1 MRYEGR
7 AGMNIAEIAE
17 RIKERYT
24 EGKTLIVGIDGLGG
38 AGKSTVS
45 EKLCGEL
52 RKEYNV
58 TVLHIDD
65 FIHRREVRYN
75 DSFPQWECYY
85 RLQWRYDYLK
95 DIIMPVRDSKA
106 FDGCIELY
114 DKDNDTYILSHTNIP
129 SGSIVMIEGIFL
141 QRSELGGMFDFMI
154 YIDIPE
160 KIRLERVLDRD
171 GYIGDREQI
180 RAKYENRYFPAERYY
195 TKMCSPAEKADFT
208 VTM

>member
-1 MRYEGR
+1 
-7 AGMNIAEIAE
+7 MNIAEIAE

-45 EKLCGEL
+45 QKLCGEL

-85 RLQWRYDYLK
+85 NLQWRYDYLK
-95 DIIMPVRDSKA
+95 DII
-106 FDGCIELY
+106 
-114 DKDNDTYILSHTNIP
+114 IP
-129 SGSIVMIEGIFL
+129 
-141 QRSELGGMFDFMI
+141 
-154 YIDIPE
+154 
-160 KIRLERVLDRD
+160 IR
-171 GYIGDREQI
+171 
-180 RAKYENRYFPAERYY
+180 
-195 TKMCSPAEKADFT
+195 
-208 VTM
+208 

>member
-1 MRYEGR
+1 
-7 AGMNIAEIAE
+7 MNIAEIAE

-45 EKLCGEL
+45 QKLCGEL
-52 RKEYNV
+52 RKDYNV

-85 RLQWRYDYLK
+85 NLQWRYDYLK
-95 DIIMPVRDSKA
+95 DIIIPIRKGKT
-106 FDGCIELY
+106 FDGCIEFY
-114 DKDNDTYILSHTNIP
+114 DKDNDIYILSHTNIP
-129 SGSIVMIEGIFL
+129 SGSIVIIEGIFL

-160 KIRLERVLDRD
+160 EIRLERVLDRD
-171 GYIGDREQI
+171 GYIGDRKQI
-180 RAKYENRYFPAERYY
+180 RTKYENRYFPAERYY
-195 TKMCSPAEKADFT
+195 TEMCSPAEKADFT
-208 VTM
+208 MTL